1 MEVAQWMRGLL
12 ILKIIYAKEFVAHA
26 GNVNCLNFGRKN
38 CRLFITGGDDRKV
51 NLWSIGK
58 AASVMSLSG
67 HTSPV
72 VSAGFDSAEELVVA
86 GSSSG
91 VIKLWDMA
99 ERKVV
104 RTLFGHRSYCTAV
117 EFHPFGEF
125 FSSGSMDTNLK
136 IWDIRKKGCIHTYR
150 GHTRGISTIRFSP
163 DGRWVASGGF
173 DNVVKVWDLT
183 AGKLLHNFKLH
194 RGHVCTIEFHP
205 LEFLLATGSADHTV
219 KFWDLEK
226 FEMIGSARREATEV
240 RSITFHPDGRSL
252 FCGLDD
258 SLKVYS
264 WEPVICHDSVDMEW
278 STLSDLCIH
287 NGKLLS
293 GAYYKNSIALIEPY
307 LTRLGLEKLSHSL
320 QKCDS
325 RGSLLENE
333 ESHPKSESNLRAQ
346 IPDNDFKEIKTIYV
360 DPLNSITSKTV
371 DLLDAP
377 KIVLP
382 SDSKEISIDGTQK
395 QGPAGSSHAKTNG
408 PADNRS
414 FIVPSSVPSDGPDG
428 KDLVGSRRES
438 IASTT
443 EISSG
448 CAKPLHKRRLS
459 DSQFD
464 MEKTLEAVPCETIS
478 TAVSSKK
485 DPTVCSRLVVDE
497 NAGEYPE
504 GKQPSIKNFLEKF
517 DIKSSLATE
526 SSRESGDQT
535 LNFSKRLKPVKVAKG
550 VAVAHGRTRSL
561 VELFEKKEIFDVK
574 EIQRPDSPSV
584 TSEPVNDIRTP
595 DTISVV
601 TEIVE
606 PVNEIGTP
614 DSISVITETTEP
626 VNEIRTPDSTSVT
639 TDPVNEIHKPDSA
652 SATTHPVNEIRSPSI
667 ASVTTDPVNENQ
679 TPGIASVTTDL
690 VNEIRT
696 PDSASVTTDPVNEI
710 RVPDSASVTTE
721 PVETLLSEI
730 LQNNDKK
737 IIMREEATVDDN
749 NVIENLMQNHDTA
762 LSTFRSR
769 LTKLQVVRHFWEMDD
784 VKGAINALRIL
795 PDHSVHADVVDALIE
810 RMDVFTLDLFSCL
823 LPVLLGLSESKAERH
838 ASISLEMLLKLI
850 SAYGAVIR
858 STVSA
863 PPTVGIDLHAQE
875 RLECSK
881 QCAAHLQNIQKNL
894 RDLMKRGGV
903 VGRRAQQLHLVL
915 QQQ

>member
-1 MEVAQWMRGLL
+1 
-12 ILKIIYAKEFVAHA
+12 
-26 GNVNCLNFGRKN
+26 
-38 CRLFITGGDDRKV
+38 
-51 NLWSIGK
+51 
-58 AASVMSLSG
+58 MSLSG

-99 ERKVV
+99 ERKIV

-136 IWDIRKKGCIHTYR
+136 IWDIRKKGCIHTYK
-150 GHTRGISTIRFSP
+150 GHTGGISTIRFSP

-173 DNVVKVWDLT
+173 DNVVKLHALLLFLRVWDLT

-205 LEFLLATGSADHTV
+205 LELLLATGSADHTV

-226 FEMIGSARREATEV
+226 FEMIGSVKREATEV
-240 RSITFHPDGRSL
+240 RSMTFHPDGRSL

-293 GAYYKNSIALIEPY
+293 GAYYKNSIAVWVADISLIEPY
-307 LTRLGLEKLSHSL
+307 LTRLGLEKHSHSL

-333 ESHPKSESNLRAQ
+333 ESHPKPESNLSERTL
-346 IPDNDFKEIKTIYV
+346 DNDSKEIKTIYV
-360 DPLNSITSKTV
+360 DPAALNSITSKTV

-382 SDSKEISIDGTQK
+382 SDSKGISIDGTQK
-395 QGPAGSSHAKTNG
+395 QGPPESSHAETNG

-438 IASTT
+438 VAFTTDSTA
-443 EISSG
+443 E
-448 CAKPLHKRRLS
+448 CAKPRHKRRLS

-464 MEKTLEAVPCETIS
+464 VEITLKLFLVKLSELQFDC
-478 TAVSSKK
+478 SKK
-485 DPTVCSRLVVDE
+485 GRGE
-497 NAGEYPE
+497 NVRNCQHVSTPMKYTLIILQEFV
-504 GKQPSIKNFLEKF
+504 QHC
-517 DIKSSLATE
+517 
-526 SSRESGDQT
+526 DQT
-535 LNFSKRLKPVKVAKG
+535 LNFRKRLNPVKAVKG
-550 VAVAHGRTRSL
+550 VAAAHGRTRSL
-561 VELFEKKEIFDVK
+561 VELFEKREMFDVK
-574 EIQRPDSPSV
+574 EVWRPDSPSV
-584 TSEPVNDIRTP
+584 ASEPVDDIR
-595 DTISVV
+595 
-601 TEIVE
+601 
-606 PVNEIGTP
+606 TP
-614 DSISVITETTEP
+614 DSISVVTEP
-626 VNEIRTPDSTSVT
+626 VNEIRTPDSMRSCHTSATTDPVNEIRTPGIASATTSPVNEIQTSGIASVTTDPVIEIQTPHSTSMTTDPVNEIRAPGIASVT
-639 TDPVNEIHKPDSA
+639 TDPVNVIWTPG
-652 SATTHPVNEIRSPSI
+652 I
-667 ASVTTDPVNENQ
+667 ASVTTDPVNEIQ
-679 TPGIASVTTDL
+679 
-690 VNEIRT
+690 T
-696 PDSASVTTDPVNEI
+696 PDSASMTTDPVNEI
-710 RVPDSASVTTE
+710 RLPDSASVTTE
-721 PVETLLSEI
+721 PVETLLSE
-730 LQNNDKK
+730 NNDKK
-737 IIMREEATVDDN
+737 IIMREDATVDDN
-749 NVIENLMQNHDTA
+749 NVIQDLMQNHDLV

-769 LTKLQVVRHFWEMDD
+769 LTKLQV
-784 VKGAINALRIL
+784 
-795 PDHSVHADVVDALIE
+795 HADVVDVLIE

-823 LPVLLGLSESKAERH
+823 LPVLSELSESKVERH
-838 ASISLEMLLKLI
+838 ASVSLEMLLKLT

-858 STVSA
+858 ATVSA

-881 QCAAHLQNIQKNL
+881 LCTAHLQNIQKNL
-894 RDLMKRGGV
+894 PDLVK
-903 VGRRAQQLHLVL
+903 
-915 QQQ
+915 